1 MRSSKNWAGEV
12 LVLVACILLAAFPLL
27 GADVNAVLSG
37 TVKDT
42 SGALVSGAT
51 ITLTNTQTNISQTV
65 KSAGDGS
72 YSFTSV
78 PVGSYRLT
86 VEQVG
91 FRKYVQTGIVLQV
104 NQAAKQDI
112 SLRVGTAAEVVEVT
126 ENVSQIDTVT
136 ATLGSVETQKR
147 IVDLPLVERDTFQLG
162 LLQAG
167 VFTPDPDDGSGNPFA
182 VSGQRSESLTFL
194 LDGVDNN
201 DFLGNNVVVN
211 PNPDA
216 VQEFK
221 ILTNNYGAEYGR
233 TSGGIINQVLK
244 SGSNTFHATAFE
256 FFRNEDLNANG
267 YFLNEAG
274 QPRTRFNRN
283 IFGGAFGGPIRKD
296 KTFFFVSYQG
306 KRRIEGQV
314 APVLEVLSP
323 AERGCTGTP
332 TPGCVG
338 PVADFSEVGTQL
350 VNPITGEDYVN
361 NQVPVNPII
370 GNYISKYLPLPNAG
384 GNNFVANPIGRIQ
397 EDQGIVRIDH
407 RLSDRDTIYGNYVIN
422 DVRDAFPFRI
432 VNGASSGGNVP
443 VGSGFSDLTRNQQ
456 GAVTWV
462 HTFGPTVIN
471 EFIFGANRAATLQAV
486 PADTTTPAA
495 LGFTNVNPDDA
506 AGAAPPIMFSNT
518 FQLGPSPQGPTK
530 LHDVTFHWQ
539 DNLSWHKGHHDLK
552 FGADIRRVRN
562 NFSFDFFNNGS
573 FDFANFV
580 SPFTGDGFADFV
592 GGFPDNYFQF
602 SSAVYGIRTSSFG
615 FYGQDSWKILP
626 RLTLDLGLRYEYN
639 TPQYDPHDEIIGFF
653 PGQQST
659 KFPDAPNS
667 LLYPGDPGTPG
678 RSMISPDKNN
688 FAPRFGFAWDM
699 LGNAKLVMRG
709 GFGIFYDIEDGALNL
724 QFGGQPPFGDVSN
737 LNYSGFTGEFDPI
750 ADPFNAFN
758 PGTVNPFPFIAGGR
772 LGQFFVPKVSFAFVV
787 DPHFRTPYSENYNF
801 GFQYQLTKD
810 TLLEAYY
817 VGSLGRKLITSADVN
832 FPQPSILA
840 AQFANPANIDPNSGL
855 VSTNADCARLLAG
868 CDDPTSASSSL
879 TEAGQLLT
887 DHSNGLSDS
896 HQLQVTLDKRFS
908 GGFNIRGAY
917 TFSKTI
923 DIQSGFRARSSLQT
937 DPLNPRFDRG
947 LADFDAPHRLV
958 LSGSWEIPWDKP
970 FRHGNAFLRKL
981 TEGWQLNGIATFQS
995 GNPFTIFSNDNQ
1007 SLQASGLDRA
1017 DLVGKPHTFDP
1028 RTLRTFNDGSCLGNP
1043 GVAGHFYFDPTAYNC
1058 VSVADFPP
1066 GEAPPGVIPLQSFG
1080 NSGRNSVRGPGI
1092 NNVDLSIFKNFKFS
1106 ERTNLQFRTEFFN
1119 AFNHTQFLISGNS
1132 STAFGFTGSF
1142 GQVNQTRDPRI
1153 IQFALKL
1160 SF

>member
-1 MRSSKNWAGEV
+1 MHFPKNWFSEV
-12 LVLVACILLAAFPLL
+12 PVLVACVVLAALPLL

-51 ITLTNTQTNISQTV
+51 ITLTNTQTNISQTL
-65 KSAGDGS
+65 KTAGDGS
-72 YSFTSV
+72 YSFTNV
-78 PVGSYRLT
+78 PVGNYKLT

-91 FRKYVQTGIVLQV
+91 FRKYVQAGIVLQV

-112 SLRVGTAAEVVEVT
+112 SLKVGGAGEVVEVT

-244 SGSNTFHATAFE
+244 SGSNTLHGTLFE

-267 YFLNEAG
+267 YFLKEAG

-283 IFGGAFGGPIRKD
+283 IFGGALGGPIRKD
-296 KTFFFVSYQG
+296 KTFFFLSYQG

-338 PVADFSEVGTQL
+338 SVADFSEVGTQL
-350 VNPITGEDYVN
+350 VNPITGADYVN
-361 NQVPVNPII
+361 NQVPVNPVI

-407 RLSDRDTIYGNYVIN
+407 RISDHDTIYGNYVIN

-443 VGSGFSDLTRNQQ
+443 VGSGFSDLTRDQQ

-462 HTFGPTVIN
+462 HTFGPSVVN

-495 LGFTNVNPDDA
+495 LGFTNVNPDDP
-506 AGAAPPIMFSNT
+506 AGAAPPIMFSNS

-539 DNLSWHKGHHDLK
+539 DNLSWHKGHHDMK

-615 FYGQDSWKILP
+615 FYGQDSWKIRP
-626 RLTLDLGLRYEYN
+626 RLTLDFGVRYEYN
-639 TPQYDPHDEIIGFF
+639 TPQYDPHNEIIGFF

-678 RSMISPDKNN
+678 RSMVSPDKNN

-737 LNYSGFTGEFDPI
+737 LNYSGFSPGFDPI
-750 ADPFNAFN
+750 ADPFNSFN
-758 PGTVNPFPFIAGGR
+758 PGTVNPFPFIAGGH

-832 FPQPSILA
+832 FPQPSILM
-840 AQFANPANIDPNSGL
+840 AQFNNAGF
-855 VSTNADCARLLAG
+855 TNADCARALAG
-868 CDDPTSASSSL
+868 CSDPTHPDNPLSSL
-879 TEAGQLLT
+879 QDAGQLLT

-947 LADFDAPHRLV
+947 LADFDARHRLV

-970 FRHGNAFLRKL
+970 FRQSNIFLRKL
-981 TEGWQLNGIATFQS
+981 TEGWQINGIATFQS

-1007 SLQASGLDRA
+1007 SQQASGLDRA
-1017 DLVGKPHTFDP
+1017 DLVGKPHTLDP
-1028 RTLRTFNDGSCLGNP
+1028 RTLRTFDTGSCTGTDQP
-1043 GVAGHFYFDPTAYNC
+1043 GHYYFDPTAYDCLNETE
-1058 VSVADFPP
+1058 
-1066 GEAPPGVIPLQSFG
+1066 GGTIPLFSFG

-1119 AFNHTQFLISGNS
+1119 AFNHTQFIISGNS
-1132 STAFGFTGSF
+1132 NSAFGFTGNF
-1142 GQVNQTRDPRI
+1142 GQVTQTRDPRI